1 MVRAGRGDKSPSEM
15 ELYGR
20 SLRTPQETRQKG
32 KRSETVQFQSSRRNI
47 IFVNREENHLLCVPF
62 LKPQNLLSFCSKNR
76 FEYLTQ
82 NSNVYN
88 DVYNDDLLSKDDCM
102 RRSYMPNVKS
112 YPKNVINK
120 ENKLSQ
126 DYTCKKNINDF
137 NVMYM
142 KEDVNK

>member
-32 KRSETVQFQSSRRNI
+32 KRSETVQFQSSRKNI
-47 IFVNREENHLLCVPF
+47 VFVNREENRLLCGPF
-62 LKPQNLLSFCSKNR
+62 LKPKNLLSFCSKNR

-88 DVYNDDLLSKDDCM
+88 DVYNDDLLLNDDNM
-102 RRSYMPNVKS
+102 RRRNKSNVKS
-112 YPKNVINK
+112 NP
-120 ENKLSQ
+120 
-126 DYTCKKNINDF
+126 
-137 NVMYM
+137 
-142 KEDVNK
+142 